1 MSGAWEHQIQTARNI
16 LDRFL
21 QTHSLSLNDESLRTL
36 MSEVELIVSS
46 KPLIVETLNDTNSS
60 TPIPASNLLTLK

>member
-16 LDRFL
+16 LDSFL

-36 MSEVELIVSS
+36 MNEVELIVSS

>member
-16 LDRFL
+16 LDSFL

-36 MSEVELIVSS
+36 MNEVELIVSS
-46 KPLIVETLNDTNSS
+46 KPLIVGTLNDTNSS

>member
-16 LDRFL
+16 LNSFL

-36 MSEVELIVSS
+36 MNEVELIVSS

-60 TPIPASNLLTLK
+60 TPITASNLLTLK

>member
-16 LDRFL
+16 LDSFL
-21 QTHSLSLNDESLRTL
+21 QAHSLSLNDESLRTL
-36 MSEVELIVSS
+36 MNEVELIVSS